1 MCSSDLHPAHTIRR
15 RIATVADSV
24 EQGHDCWQALLEVG
38 LVSRREAALLSSAER
53 AGNLDW
59 ALRRTADNVDSRISF
74 RFNAL
79 VEFVRPVLMLVYAGI
94 VGVVVV
100 GLFMPIVKLLSD
112 LS

>member
-1 MCSSDLHPAHTIRR
+1 I
-15 RIATVADSV
+15 
-24 EQGHDCWQALLEVG
+24 
-38 LVSRREAALLSSAER
+38 SRRETALLSAAER

-79 VEFVRPVLMLVYAGI
+79 VEFVRPVLMLLYAGV
-94 VGVVVV
+94 VGTVVV
-100 GLFMPIVKLLSD
+100 GLFMPLVKLLND